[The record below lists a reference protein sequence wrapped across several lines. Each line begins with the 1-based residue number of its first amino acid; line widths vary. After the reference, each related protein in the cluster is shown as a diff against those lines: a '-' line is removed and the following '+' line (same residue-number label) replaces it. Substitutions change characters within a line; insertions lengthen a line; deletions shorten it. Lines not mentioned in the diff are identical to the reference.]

1 MKHATFW
8 LFLMACILT
17 CSTVF
22 ADEEALTMLKTDGQ
36 TIVNAGNEPV
46 LLRGVNIGGWLVQE
60 GWMNLTNGPCQSESF
75 KVLDERFGREVR
87 EHLFQV
93 YEDNYL
99 AESDFDNIRGLG
111 MNVVRLPFAWWNIL
125 NDDGSLKADAF
136 ARLDWFVDCCA
147 QRGLYVILDLH
158 AARGSQNNQD
168 NSGEMNG
175 SQLWKNATYQ
185 DQMLY
190 LWECVAEHYKGNP
203 VIAAYDLLNEPGGDF
218 KSTSV
223 TQWEYFDR
231 LYEAIRAI
239 DPEHIIMMESCWDPE
254 DLPAPDRYG
263 WENVV
268 YQYHW
273 YKWNADNDYWAQ
285 KLNVDVKL
293 HKTKQV
299 NHPVPGFLGEFT
311 LFQSMDAW
319 EYALDAYSKAG
330 LGWTIWTYKVTGNS
344 TWGLYNVFG
353 EKADIY
359 KDSAEEIERK
369 WRDQGTL
376 RRNTPICQIV
386 ANALAGQPVE
396 LPEEPA
402 QTSAIPVKKLSFAK
416 VSALP
421 GASIQSE
428 GDGYR
433 LTTSAS
439 RDPQDKMNAIRYEL
453 QESVDCTSYLYLT
466 FFIKDLQGSNT
477 HKVTLT
483 DANGKSFSTWVDIPS
498 VHKQWTRI
506 NAPLSMF
513 SSIDLS
519 CLAEIRIGEWNSGDY
534 LFDNIWLCHGA
545 MDE

>member
-1 MKHATFW
+1 MKYSAFL
-8 LFLMACILT
+8 LFLLACAMVCTSAMAE
-17 CSTVF
+17 
-22 ADEEALTMLKTDGQ
+22 DELTMLRAQGQ
-36 TIVNAGNEPV
+36 EIVNAEGEAV
-46 LLRGVNIGGWLVQE
+46 LLRGVNMGGWLVQE

-75 KVLDERFGREVR
+75 KVLDERFGRDVR
-87 EHLFQV
+87 EHLFKV

-99 AESDFDNIRGLG
+99 SERDFDNIRALG

-125 NDDGSLKADAF
+125 NDDGSLRADAF
-136 ARLDWFVDCCA
+136 TRLDWFVDCCA

-168 NSGEMNG
+168 NSGAMNG
-175 SQLWKNATYQ
+175 SQLWKNETWQ

-190 LWECVAEHYKGNP
+190 LWECVADHYKGNP
-203 VIAAYDLLNEPGGDF
+203 AIAAYDLLNEPGGDL
-218 KSTSV
+218 KSTGV
-223 TQWEYFDR
+223 VQWEYFDR

-263 WENVV
+263 WDNVV

-293 HKTKQV
+293 HKMKQV

-311 LFQSMDAW
+311 LFQNMDAW
-319 EYALDAYSKAG
+319 EYALDSYSRAG
-330 LGWTIWTYKVTGNS
+330 LGWTIWTYKVTGSS

-369 WRDQGTL
+369 WRDQGTI

-386 ANALAGQPVE
+386 ANVLAGKPVE
-396 LPEEPA
+396 LPEDPA
-402 QTSAIPVKKLSFAK
+402 QTSAIPVKKLTFAQ
-416 VSALP
+416 VEALP
-421 GASIQSE
+421 GASVKAEDS
-428 GDGYR
+428 GYR

-439 RDPQDKMNAIRYEL
+439 RDPQDKLNAIKYVL
-453 QESVDCTSYLYLT
+453 QDSVDCTSYLYLT
-466 FFIKDLQGSNT
+466 FYIKDLQGSNT

-483 DANGKSFSTWVDIPS
+483 DAKGKSFSTWVDIPS

-513 SSIDLS
+513 SSIDLT

-534 LFDNIWLCHGA
+534 LFDKIWLCHGA